1 MIELKDVTKRY
12 VIGDS
17 EVYALDG
24 VSLRIADGD
33 FLAVIGPSGSGK
45 STLMNIMGCLD
56 LPDGGEYLL
65 DGLNILG
72 YSQLQL
78 AHIRSRKVGFVF
90 QGFNLISKLNALEN
104 VELPLIYQNVG
115 GGQRRAQAMEALARV
130 GLSDRM
136 RHRPTELSGGQQQR
150 VAIARAIVANPSL
163 ILADEP
169 TGNLDSKMGNEIL
182 GLFQKLHDEGSTI
195 VIITHDAHVAQA
207 ASRRVHIM
215 DGKLA
220 EEEILVGGGGV

>member
-1 MIELKDVTKRY
+1 MIELKDVAKRY

-17 EVYALDG
+17 VVAALDG
-24 VSLRIADGD
+24 VSVKIADGD
-33 FLAVIGPSGSGK
+33 FLAVVGPSGSGK

-65 DGLNILG
+65 DGLSILG

-78 AHIRSRKVGFVF
+78 ARIRSKKIGFVF
-90 QGFNLISKLNALEN
+90 QGFNLISKLSALEN
-104 VELPLIYQNVG
+104 VELPLVYQNVG
-115 GGQRRAQAMEALARV
+115 GARRKARAQEALERV
-130 GLSDRM
+130 GLTDRM

-163 ILADEP
+163 VLADEP
-169 TGNLDSKMGNEIL
+169 TGNLDSRMGAEIL
-182 GLFQKLHDEGSTI
+182 SLFQKLHGEGSTI
-195 VIITHDAHVAQA
+195 VIITHDAHVAAA

-215 DGKLA
+215 DGKIT
-220 EEEILVGGGGV
+220 EEETFAGGVKL